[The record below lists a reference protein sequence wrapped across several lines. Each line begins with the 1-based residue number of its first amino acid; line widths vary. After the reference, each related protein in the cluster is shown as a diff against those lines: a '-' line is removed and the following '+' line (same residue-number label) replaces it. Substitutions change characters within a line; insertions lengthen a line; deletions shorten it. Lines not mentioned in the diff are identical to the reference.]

1 MENCVRKRLRL
12 GFVGGGSNSAVGRT
26 HAVASQMDGR
36 WEVVAGAFSRHP
48 DINRQTGETWGVDA
62 RRIYDRWADFAQRE
76 AGALDAVVV
85 LTPTPQHDE
94 QVSALLAAG
103 FDVISEKAL
112 ATSSRIA
119 SGFHR
124 QAVEHQRFLGVTFN
138 YSGYPMVRELR
149 AKVRNGELGRIV
161 AINIEMPLEGFLRLN
176 AAGQP
181 IQPQEW
187 RRHDGVIPTV
197 SLDLGTH
204 THHLVQFLLGA
215 EPLELVATQAHH
227 GAVSTVADYI
237 SCIARYPDDV
247 DVNMWYGKCALGNR
261 NGLRIRIY
269 GERCAAEWTQTNPEE
284 LRMAD
289 ASGDVRIVDRVSPG
303 ISVASNPR
311 YERFKAGH
319 PAGFLEAF
327 ANLYW
332 DLADCLI
339 EFTETGAHSSEFV
352 FGGADAAN
360 GLRMLETIA
369 RSSKDR
375 TWCAVPCEEPQ

>member
-1 MENCVRKRLRL
+1 MRKRLRL
-12 GFVGGGSNSAVGRT
+12 GFVGGGANSAVGRT

-36 WEVVAGAFSRHP
+36 FEVVAGAFSRHA
-48 DINRQTGETWGVDA
+48 DVNRRTGEQWGIDPA
-62 RRIYDRWADFAQRE
+62 RVHDRWLDLVHAE

-94 QVSALLAAG
+94 QVSTLLAAG
-103 FDVISEKAL
+103 HHVISEKAL
-112 ATSSRIA
+112 ATSSA
-119 SGFHR
+119 TAFALHR
-124 QAVEHQRFLGVTFN
+124 QAVEHGRFLGVTFN

-149 AKVRNGELGRIV
+149 AKVRGGELGRIV
-161 AINIEMPLEGFLRLN
+161 AVAVEMPQEGFLRLN
-176 AAGQP
+176 AEGRP

-187 RRHDGVIPTV
+187 RQHDGAIPTV

-204 THHLVQFLLGA
+204 THHLVDFLLGA

-227 GAVSTVADYI
+227 GSVSTVADYV

-261 NGLRIRIY
+261 NGLRIRVY
-269 GERCAAEWTQTNPEE
+269 GEHGAAEWTQTNPEE

-289 ASGDVRIVDRVSPG
+289 ASADVRIVDRVSPG
-303 ISVASNPR
+303 IRVASEPR

-332 DLADCLI
+332 DLADSLI
-339 EFTETGAHSSEFV
+339 EFTGSGEHSSDFV
-352 FGGADAAN
+352 FGAAQAGN

-369 RSSKDR
+369 RSSKTR
-375 TWCAVPCEEPQ
+375 AWCAVADGEA

>member
-1 MENCVRKRLRL
+1 MRKRLRL

-26 HAVASQMDGR
+26 HSVASQMDGR

-48 DINRQTGETWGVDA
+48 DINRQTGDTWGVDA
-62 RRIYDRWADFAQRE
+62 GRVYDRWTDLVRDE
-76 AGALDAVVV
+76 AGTLDAVVV

-112 ATSSRIA
+112 ATSSHSA
-119 SGFHR
+119 LELHR
-124 QAVEHQRFLGVTFN
+124 QALEHRRFLGVTFN

-149 AKVRNGELGRIV
+149 AKVRSGELGRIV
-161 AINIEMPLEGFLRLN
+161 AINIEMPQEGYLRLN
-176 AAGQP
+176 AEGQP

-187 RRHDGVIPTV
+187 RQHDGAIPTL

-204 THHLVQFLLGA
+204 VHHLVDFLLGA
-215 EPLELVATQAHH
+215 EPIELVATQAHH
-227 GAVSTVADYI
+227 GAVSTVADYV

-247 DVNMWYGKCALGNR
+247 DVNMWYGKCALGHR
-261 NGLRIRIY
+261 NGLRIRVY
-269 GERCAAEWTQTNPEE
+269 GEQCAAEWTQTNPEE

-289 ASGDVRIVDRVSPG
+289 AAADVRIVDRVSPG
-303 ISVASNPR
+303 ISVASNAR

-327 ANLYW
+327 ANLYC
-332 DLADCLI
+332 DLADSLI
-339 EFTETGAHSSEFV
+339 AFTERGARASEFV
-352 FGGADAAN
+352 FGAVEAAN

-375 TWCAVPCEEPQ
+375 SWCAVPTEESQ